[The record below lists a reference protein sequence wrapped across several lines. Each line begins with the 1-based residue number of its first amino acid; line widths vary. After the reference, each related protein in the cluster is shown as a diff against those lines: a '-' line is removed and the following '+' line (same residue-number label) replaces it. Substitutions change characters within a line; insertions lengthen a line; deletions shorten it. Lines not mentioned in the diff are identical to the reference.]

1 MCGRYYIDDETMKE
15 IEKLVRS
22 LDKKLFVY
30 GKGRDIYPSQE
41 AAVLF
46 EYQQNVSAD
55 FMKWGFPGYGK
66 GQLLI
71 NSRAESALEKK
82 NFRENILNRRCVI
95 PAKGF
100 YEWNVR
106 KEKSAF
112 FRDDGMPLFMAGC
125 YGVFDGQRR
134 FSILTT
140 AANVSVSPV
149 HARMPLILDRDEVSD
164 WILEGRS
171 TRDLLHK
178 IPAPL
183 KRAQDYEQMSLF

>member
-55 FMKWGFPGYGK
+55 FMNWGFPGYGK

-82 NFRENILNRRCVI
+82 TFRENILNRRCI
-95 PAKGF
+95 ILQRDFMNGIC
-100 YEWNVR
+100 
-106 KEKSAF
+106 EKKKVLF
-112 FRDDGMPLFMAGC
+112 FVMTVCPFLWRDVMGC
-125 YGVFDGQRR
+125 
-134 FSILTT
+134 L
-140 AANVSVSPV
+140 
-149 HARMPLILDRDEVSD
+149 MDREDS
-164 WILEGRS
+164 
-171 TRDLLHK
+171 
-178 IPAPL
+178 
-183 KRAQDYEQMSLF
+183 QF